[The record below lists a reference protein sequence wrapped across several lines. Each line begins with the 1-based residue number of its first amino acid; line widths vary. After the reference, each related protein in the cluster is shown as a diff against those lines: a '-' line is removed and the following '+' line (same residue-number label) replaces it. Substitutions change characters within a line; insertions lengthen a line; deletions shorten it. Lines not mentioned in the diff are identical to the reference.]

1 MKKVFFTIMIS
12 FIAIL
17 LFTLNCY
24 AADET
29 GKDTTEWTDFSN
41 AKAEVSK
48 NADGYGT
55 GWSYSLKITGIKLN
69 ESSRYHVYIKSG
81 NEQLDVKKDDFCV
94 VSNDGSV
101 SLVNASL
108 KRAYELNKDV
118 YCYIVEAKGLEESEP
133 HKIKLPRL
141 NQHTLGNRIKAYF
154 FTDRTNIEL
163 YEDSAVNNTR
173 KVKVKIGNITDK
185 NILLS
190 IKNGEKNSLQKLL
203 DYAKSAKSIYT
214 GTITLGNSEAIT
226 SKFNLINDEYYY
238 VYMEMDDEGG
248 KYYPVEDVSLYQAL
262 VNNEIKLNC
271 LYDYLSNEFKWNIEN
286 GTTTVTPTDTTKTPT
301 SSTDNNKTSTTTK
314 TDDKTMA
321 SGKLPQTGIGIGLI
335 LLIIVSVSGLI
346 FAYFKYDRL
355 KGIK

>member
-29 GKDTTEWTDFSN
+29 IQWTDFSN
-41 AKAEVSK
+41 AKAEVTQK
-48 NADGYGT
+48 DIGGY
-55 GWSYSLKITGIKLN
+55 WEYNLKITGVTMNK
-69 ESSRYHVYIKSG
+69 ESSYNVWITSG
-81 NEQLDVKKDDFCV
+81 ENEPNDKDSSESWIIPGSNIVGEVKNAN
-94 VSNDGSV
+94 S
-101 SLVNASL
+101 SLQE
-108 KRAYELNKDV
+108 AYELNKDV
-118 YCYIVEAKGLEESEP
+118 YCYIVEKQGLNYGKMY
-133 HKIKLPRL
+133 KIKLPRL
-141 NQHTLGNRIKAYF
+141 NQHKLGSRITASF
-154 FTDRTNIEL
+154 NN
-163 YEDSAVNNTR
+163 VNTHIWFKEAHSIKNTR
-173 KVKVKIGNITDK
+173 NIKVKIGKVTDK

-190 IKNGEKNSLQKLL
+190 IKNGEANCLEKLL
-203 DYAKSAKSIYT
+203 NYSKTADSIYT
-214 GTITLGNSEAIT
+214 DKFKIESQIKSIT
-226 SKFNLINDEYYY
+226 SNMNIVDKEYYY
-238 VYMEMDDEGG
+238 VYMCIDDENG
-248 KYYPVEDVSLYQAL
+248 KYYPVEDVSLYQGL
-262 VNNEIKLNC
+262 VSELFDKN

-286 GTTTVTPTDTTKTPT
+286 GTTPVTPTDTTKTPT

-314 TDDKTMA
+314 KDDDKTMA